1 MNLLDSST
9 DSGENEVLFMKIGA
23 RVLDLCRPW
32 HGAQTIAHA
41 HAITPQNQE

>member
-1 MNLLDSST
+1 MNLLDSSN

-32 HGAQTIAHA
+32 HDAQAIAHA
-41 HAITPQNQE
+41 HAITRTNRE